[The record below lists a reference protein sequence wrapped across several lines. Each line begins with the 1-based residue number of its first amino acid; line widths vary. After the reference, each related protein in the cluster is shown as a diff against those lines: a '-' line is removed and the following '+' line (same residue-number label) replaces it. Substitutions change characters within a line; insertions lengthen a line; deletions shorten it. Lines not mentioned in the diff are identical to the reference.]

1 MSENEKNVF
10 DQVKGKFLRVPLSL
24 RGWPKWLV
32 WAASFVGFIY
42 ILNPGMGVFEFIP
55 DNIPGIGNLDEG
67 LAFLMVYYGI
77 MELFAPN
84 IRRQFQNEGDEED
97 VVDAEW
103 SDGN

>member
-1 MSENEKNVF
+1 MSEKEKIDF
-10 DQVKGKFLRVPLSL
+10 DHVKGKFLRVPLSL

-32 WAASFVGFIY
+32 WAASLVGFVY
-42 ILNPGMGVFEFIP
+42 ILNPGMGVFELIP

-77 MELFAPN
+77 MEFFAPH
-84 IRRQFQNEGDEED
+84 IRKQFKNEANDED

-103 SDGN
+103 SDGA